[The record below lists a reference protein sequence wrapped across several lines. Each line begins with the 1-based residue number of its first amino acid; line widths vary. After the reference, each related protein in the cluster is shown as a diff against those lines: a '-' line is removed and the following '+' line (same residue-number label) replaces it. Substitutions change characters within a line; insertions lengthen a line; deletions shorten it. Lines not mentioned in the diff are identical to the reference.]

1 MGNRCIGTG
10 REDIEAIAFVKRGAS
25 QKVKRSMYS
34 RIVQQ
39 RKKKEGERGPM
50 SARKEADAAALCQD
64 EGKREGTQGPRTTG
78 VAAQE
83 KISAA
88 HG

>member
-1 MGNRCIGTG
+1 MGNRCIRTE
-10 REDIEAIAFVKRGAS
+10 REDITFEREAS

-50 SARKEADAAALCQD
+50 SARKEADAAALD
-64 EGKREGTQGPRTTG
+64 EGKREGTQGPRTKG

-83 KISAA
+83 KVSAA